1 LNAADPDKSKLRIIT
16 IVRETIETIE
26 IPSLF
31 AIFRFIKPKRQEPKK
46 LKPRKNVDLK

>member
-26 IPSLF
+26 MPSLF
-31 AIFRFIKPKRQEPKK
+31 AIFYIIKKKQEPK
-46 LKPRKNVDLK
+46 N

>member
-16 IVRETIETIE
+16 IVRETIE

-31 AIFRFIKPKRQEPKK
+31 AIFRFTKQKRQEPKK